1 VSIEADVADLAV
13 RVDALARSLRD
24 VVRQPEPQLF
34 RTADAARLLALSE
47 QSIRR
52 LIAAGYLPAV
62 KHAGLDA
69 WRISARSIEAYVER
83 VDSGEFNDR
92 QETA

>member
-1 VSIEADVADLAV
+1 VTIETEVADLAAK
-13 RVDALARSLRD
+13 VDALTRSLRD

-62 KHAGLDA
+62 KHADIDA

-83 VDSGEFNDR
+83 VDSGEFNER
-92 QETA
+92 ETA